1 MFTQTTSMHVL
12 MQAAACRRFLGDLR
26 GASEVYERSECP
38 VLCLIEVNFLCDAS
52 HRHRL
57 DK

>member
-1 MFTQTTSMHVL
+1 

-52 HRHRL
+52 HRHRP